1 MKFLLRSLQ
10 VSTMLMLAT
19 TATAV
24 DCKHAKTTQ
33 DINYCQGLE
42 LDKLNNSLRIYYET
56 SVQLNQNDELVVQK
70 LMDSQARWEDYKS
83 SYCGAL
89 YNKSRF
95 GTTSGAAHLKC
106 QQKLVKQRTLNLWQD
121 FLSGPDGRSS
131 DLPKPD

>member
-1 MKFLLRSLQ
+1 MIAS
-10 VSTMLMLAT
+10 

-24 DCKHAKTTQ
+24 DCKNTKTTQ
-33 DINYCQGLE
+33 DMNYCQGIELE
-42 LDKLNNSLRIYYET
+42 KLNDNLRIYYET
-56 SVQLNQNDELVVQK
+56 SIQLNQNDDLVVQK
-70 LMDSQARWEDYKS
+70 LMDSQAQWEDYKS

-95 GTTSGAAHLKC
+95 GSMSGAAHLKC

-131 DLPKPD
+131 DLPKPE